1 MQIGLSLGRQGRRRA
16 ATAPTHLFVVAGQS
30 NALGRAADD
39 SVDSYPAGTIEY
51 GAADSWVPIG
61 PRLYHGAWSA
71 DEALALPAAGA
82 NFGWDRSFAAA
93 YAAEHPGVTIGLIGV
108 ADGGTGFV
116 TGQWNKGQPS
126 YNQAVDRIAAAL
138 AAKPA
143 GAVLKGILWHQGEND
158 GVTAGGPA
166 AYDAALM
173 QFLADFRADTGTTG
187 VPFVLGGHVFATGYY
202 NTEIQ
207 RTIQSI
213 PNRVALTGYAD
224 VSSPIEATIFDV
236 VHLDAASLRRFGPQ
250 YLRGLKAAAANTAL
264 GGAGPITAG
273 TPVLYQIAGTT
284 PTTHTASGIALG
296 TPAPDRLILAAIT
309 CRGTNARWP
318 VSLKIGG
325 VDAIRVGEPASGSSQ
340 CGLTLFQAEVP
351 EGATGELV
359 VAFNGSVNTNQSAV
373 LLLPVYG
380 ARPGIATNDGF
391 GSAKGGT
398 GHGATLGCDVD
409 VAAGDLIF
417 GAATGIASASPPAT
431 GALNLTGSQTLA
443 HTGSNMCSQVGFEIA
458 AVAAD
463 ARSVTAT
470 FSKTVNFPSVAAMVL
485 RPR

>member
-16 ATAPTHLFVVAGQS
+16 AAAPVHIFVIAGQS

-51 GAADSWVPIG
+51 GAGDSWAPVG
-61 PRLYHGAWSA
+61 PRLYHGAWST

-82 NFGWDRSFAAA
+82 NFGWDRAFAAA
-93 YAAEHPGVTIGLIGV
+93 YAAENPGVTVGLIGV

-116 TGQWNKGQPS
+116 TNQWNKGQPS
-126 YNQAVDRIAAAL
+126 YTQAVARIAAAL
-138 AAKPA
+138 AARPA

-173 QFLADFRADTGTTG
+173 QFLTDFRADTGTTD

-202 NTEIQ
+202 NSEIQ

-213 PNRVALTGYAD
+213 PNRVPLTGYAD
-224 VSSPIEATIFDV
+224 VSSPVEATIFDA

-250 YLRGLKAAAANTAL
+250 YLRGLKAAAANTGL
-264 GGAGPITAG
+264 GGTGPITAG
-273 TPVLYQIAGTT
+273 TPVLYQIPGTT
-284 PTTHTASGIALG
+284 PATHTASGLALG
-296 TPAPDRLILAAIT
+296 TPAPDRLILAAVT

-318 VSLKIGG
+318 VSLTIGG
-325 VDAIRVGEPASGSSQ
+325 VDAVRVGEPASGSSQ
-340 CGLTLFQAEVP
+340 CGVTLFQAEVP
-351 EGATGELV
+351 EGATGELA
-359 VAFNGSVNTNQSAV
+359 VAFSGSVNTNQSAV

-398 GHGATLGCDVD
+398 AHGTALGCEVD
-409 VAAGDLIF
+409 VAAGDLVFAAAAGIASSSP
-417 GAATGIASASPPAT
+417 AATGT
-431 GALNLTGSQTLA
+431 LNLAGSQTLA
-443 HTGSNMCSQVGFEIA
+443 HAGSNMCSQIGFAIA
-458 AVAAD
+458 AAAED
-463 ARSVTAT
+463 GRAVTAS
-470 FSKTVNFPSVAAMVL
+470 FSKTVNYPSVAAMVL